1 VSTPLSAPL
10 RGRWSGVS
18 LRLRITLLA
27 TAVTL
32 ACLLGLATAAGRGL
46 GPVLTDAVDDELQV
60 ALTTAAGDVAAG
72 RTPDSPDGLDVHVLD
87 TAGDAVGPAAD
98 GTGDGG
104 RAGGGGAGGGGA
116 GGGRAGGGGA
126 GGGGA
131 DGAAGPASGSA
142 APVLTRDQVRS
153 LKAGTPVT
161 AGDAQPVRWHGV
173 VTTAPDGSQRLVVA
187 GTGLV
192 GQAAARASGG
202 RWLLVTALVGSLVA
216 GVAIWFA
223 VGSALA
229 PVARMR
235 ESVRRL
241 MPGARVAVPGGAA
254 RELHALADDFNVL
267 LDRQDAT
274 AERLRRFTGDAAHE
288 LRSPVASI
296 RVQSEVAV
304 ASPDP
309 RLSQEVHA
317 DVLADAER
325 LSALLDGLLALA
337 RSDAGELPPAESI
350 DLVDEVRA
358 AAARTAV
365 ARVPVTRE
373 DVASEAVTSEPVT
386 NEAADQE
393 AAHSGDQPVPIV
405 VNALTDRAWAAA
417 AHTETELVLDN
428 LLRNAVRYTRTRVVV
443 SILVQRSTVRVLVDD
458 DGPGVPPE
466 HRAKVFDRFYRVAD
480 DRARTSGGAGLGL
493 ALVAEL
499 VRRRGG
505 EVAVGESPDGGARFT
520 VVWPRAR

>member
-1 VSTPLSAPL
+1 MSAPPSGSSSGQAG
-10 RGRWSGVS
+10 GRWSGVS

-32 ACLLGLATAAGRGL
+32 ACLLGLTTAAGRGL
-46 GPVLTDAVDDELQV
+46 GPVLTGAVDDELRV
-60 ALTTAAGDVAAG
+60 ALSTAAADVAAG
-72 RTPDSPDGLDVHVLD
+72 RAPDSPDGLEVRVLD
-87 TAGDAVGPAAD
+87 TAGDAAEDSA
-98 GTGDGG
+98 GDL
-104 RAGGGGAGGGGA
+104 AGMAG
-116 GGGRAGGGGA
+116 
-126 GGGGA
+126 
-131 DGAAGPASGSA
+131 D
-142 APVLTRDQVRS
+142 APDLTRDQVRA

-173 VTTAPDGSQRLVVA
+173 VTTAPDGGQRLVVA

-192 GQAAARASGG
+192 GQAAAKESGG

-216 GVAIWFA
+216 GFAIWFA
-223 VGSALA
+223 VGSALS

-241 MPGARVAVPGGAA
+241 APGARVAVPGGAA
-254 RELHALADDFNVL
+254 PELRELADDFNEL

-337 RSDAGELPPAESI
+337 RSDAGELPPAESV
-350 DLVDEVRA
+350 DLVDAVRA
-358 AAARTAV
+358 AVDRAAAGSAGAAR
-365 ARVPVTRE
+365 P
-373 DVASEAVTSEPVT
+373 
-386 NEAADQE
+386 
-393 AAHSGDQPVPIV
+393 GDQAVPVPIV

-428 LLRNAVRYTRTRVVV
+428 LLRNAGRYTRTRVVV
-443 SILVQRSTVRVLVDD
+443 SVLAQRSTVRVLVDD

-466 HRAKVFDRFYRVAD
+466 HRAHVFDRFYRVAD

>member
-1 VSTPLSAPL
+1 MSAPP
-10 RGRWSGVS
+10 RAPSGGRWSGVS

-46 GPVLTDAVDDELQV
+46 GPVLTDAVDDELHV
-60 ALTTAAGDVAAG
+60 ALATAAGDVAAG
-72 RTPDSPDGLDVHVLD
+72 RTPDSADGLEVRVLD
-87 TAGDAVGPAAD
+87 TAGDAA
-98 GTGDGG
+98 GDG
-104 RAGGGGAGGGGA
+104 AGV
-116 GGGRAGGGGA
+116 
-126 GGGGA
+126 
-131 DGAAGPASGSA
+131 AAP
-142 APVLTRDQVRS
+142 APVLTRDQVRA

-161 AGDAQPVRWHGV
+161 AGGAQPVRWHGV

-202 RWLLVTALVGSLVA
+202 RWLLVTALVGALVA

-241 MPGARVAVPGGAA
+241 APGARVAVPGGAA

-350 DLVDEVRA
+350 DLVDAVRS
-358 AAARTAV
+358 AV
-365 ARVPVTRE
+365 ARAGARP
-373 DVASEAVTSEPVT
+373 EAGRDGGE
-386 NEAADQE
+386 
-393 AAHSGDQPVPIV
+393 PVPIV

-428 LLRNAVRYTRTRVVV
+428 LLRNAARYTRTRVVV
-443 SILVQRSTVRVLVDD
+443 TVLAQRSTVRVLVDD

-466 HRAKVFDRFYRVAD
+466 HRAKVFDRFYRVSD

-505 EVAVGESPDGGARFT
+505 EVTVGESPDGGARFT

>member
-1 VSTPLSAPL
+1 MSGPPSGQGGLPTSGRAG
-10 RGRWSGVS
+10 GRWSGVS

-46 GPVLTDAVDDELQV
+46 GPVLTGAVDDELRV
-60 ALTTAAGDVAAG
+60 ALSTAAADVATG
-72 RTPDSPDGLDVHVLD
+72 RAPDSPDGLEVRVLD
-87 TAGDAVGPAAD
+87 TAGDAAEDSVGDPA
-98 GTGDGG
+98 G
-104 RAGGGGAGGGGA
+104 RAG
-116 GGGRAGGGGA
+116 
-126 GGGGA
+126 
-131 DGAAGPASGSA
+131 D
-142 APVLTRDQVRS
+142 APDLTRDQVRT

-161 AGDAQPVRWHGV
+161 AGGGQPVRWHGV
-173 VTTAPDGSQRLVVA
+173 VTTAPDGAQRLVVA

-192 GQAAARASGG
+192 GQAAAKESGG
-202 RWLLVTALVGSLVA
+202 RWLLLTALVGSLVA

-241 MPGARVAVPGGAA
+241 APGARVAVPGGAA
-254 RELHALADDFNVL
+254 PELRELADDFNVL

-337 RSDAGELPPAESI
+337 RSDAGELPPAETV
-350 DLVDEVRA
+350 DLVDAVRA
-358 AAARTAV
+358 AADRAAAGDAADRAGAARPGDPA
-365 ARVPVTRE
+365 VPV
-373 DVASEAVTSEPVT
+373 PV
-386 NEAADQE
+386 
-393 AAHSGDQPVPIV
+393 V

-417 AHTETELVLDN
+417 THTETELVLDN
-428 LLRNAVRYTRTRVVV
+428 LLRNAGRYTRTRVVV
-443 SILVQRSTVRVLVDD
+443 SVLAQRSTVRVLVDD

-466 HRAKVFDRFYRVAD
+466 HRAHVFDRFYRVAD
-480 DRARTSGGAGLGL
+480 DRARASGGAGLGL

>member
-1 VSTPLSAPL
+1 MSGLSGAQSGGPPSAPPGAPSG
-10 RGRWSGVS
+10 GRWSGVS

-46 GPVLTDAVDDELQV
+46 GPVLTDAVDDELHV

-72 RTPDSPDGLDVHVLD
+72 RTPDSPDGLEVRVLD
-87 TAGDAVGPAAD
+87 TAGDAVRPDPAAGEGPA
-98 GTGDGG
+98 T
-104 RAGGGGAGGGGA
+104 
-116 GGGRAGGGGA
+116 
-126 GGGGA
+126 
-131 DGAAGPASGSA
+131 SA
-142 APVLTRDQVRS
+142 APALTREQVRA

-192 GQAAARASGG
+192 GQAAAKASGG

-235 ESVRRL
+235 DSVRRL
-241 MPGARVAVPGGAA
+241 APGARVAVPGGAA

-350 DLVDEVRA
+350 DLVDAVRS
-358 AAARTAV
+358 AV
-365 ARVPVTRE
+365 ARAEAQPEAGRAGSGPVPV
-373 DVASEAVTSEPVT
+373 
-386 NEAADQE
+386 
-393 AAHSGDQPVPIV
+393 V

-428 LLRNAVRYTRTRVVV
+428 LLRNAARYTRTRVVV
-443 SILVQRSTVRVLVDD
+443 TVLAQRSTVRVLVDD

-466 HRAKVFDRFYRVAD
+466 HRAKVFDRFYRVSD

-520 VVWPRAR
+520 VVWPRAV